1 MTRQVFAIGPL
12 SQQCG
17 CNIETIR
24 YYERIGLIPLAER
37 RGRYRYYTYEDAE
50 RLRFIKRARALGFA
64 IEEIRDL
71 LRLTKSGS
79 DDGVDACADA
89 KAIALSNLNNVKARL
104 DDLKRMEAVLTDTI
118 GACDRDIFQGCP
130 ILATLSGTYKTGE
143 HGQLTP
149 KSM

>member
-1 MTRQVFAIGPL
+1 MTRQGFAIGAL

-24 YYERIGLIPLAER
+24 YYERIGLIPRAER
-37 RGRYRYYTYEDAE
+37 RGRYRYYASEDAD

-79 DDGVDACADA
+79 EDTVDACVDA
-89 KAIALSNLNNVKARL
+89 KAIALANLNNVKARL
-104 DDLKRMEAVLTDTI
+104 DDLKLMEAVLTDAI
-118 GACDRDIFQGCP
+118 GACDRDMFQGCP
-130 ILATLSGTYKTGE
+130 ILATLSGTYKTDE
-143 HGQLTP
+143 HGNFP
-149 KSM
+149 